1 MNSNFKKVVYRGV
14 PYFAE
19 NHPILR
25 YRKIVNVVYRGIKS
39 KTEINL
45 NPIIKVIK

>member
-19 NHPILR
+19 NRPTLR
-25 YRKIVNVVYRGIKS
+25 RKIVEIVYRGIKS
-39 KTEINL
+39 KTEINS
-45 NPIIKVIK
+45 NPIAKVIK